1 MRVLEEKHFQV
12 AKKMEGIVEFS
23 EMIIDI
29 MGKKGPIKVN
39 TYIANH
45 NFFLEEDLDEKEYD
59 KLCDED
65 VLIIGREGKAIGKTD
80 VRKFLKE
87 LNDRKNMPIFNND
100 RSYYFEGVEKVE
112 KTTKDEI
119 NFIATSQDSCDYFIT
134 WGS

>member
-1 MRVLEEKHFQV
+1 MEAALEL
-12 AKKMEGIVEFS
+12 G
-23 EMIIDI
+23 EMITDI
-29 MGKKGPIKVN
+29 IGKKGLVEFDS
-39 TYIANH
+39 YIAKH
-45 NFFLEEDLDEKEYD
+45 NFLLEEDLDEKEYD

-112 KTTKDEI
+112 KTTKD
-119 NFIATSQDSCDYFIT
+119 ASQDSCDYFIT